1 VSATGEREDWIAA
14 VKAVAADRGLTYEE
28 VGGLNPRD
36 APPALCP
43 GGSNRLTGEL
53 AAEFWGSSCDADE
66 FESGG
71 LFRKAVLPAAVLAKA
86 HMPDLT
92 KVVPAFDVESIESS
106 PDEQLRRLSRLRVEP
121 LLPQT
126 VAGLGGKE
134 RRQQTRYQLGH
145 QGFPSAHRARPAECL
160 RVPVS
165 RLCVLE
171 SSRCSK
177 RAWLR
182 WCDLDLGS
190 ATMFVTNNAVITSHR
205 RQSFRRRQPRSPDR
219 RLHAWLRRKVRQL
232 KSVTRSS
239 CSRI

>member
-106 PDEQLRRLSRLRVEP
+106 PDEQLRRLSRLRVEFESIEFNRRFIA
-121 LLPQT
+121 T
-126 VAGLGGKE
+126 VPAGHDPIALRE
-134 RRQQTRYQLGH
+134 L
-145 QGFPSAHRARPAECL
+145 FSPAFLTWTTSIDRE
-160 RVPVS
+160 VS
-165 RLCVLE
+165 FGA
-171 SSRCSK
+171 S
-177 RAWLR
+177 
-182 WCDLDLGS
+182 D
-190 ATMFVTNNAVITSHR
+190 
-205 RQSFRRRQPRSPDR
+205 
-219 RLHAWLRRKVRQL
+219 RQL
-232 KSVTRSS
+232 YFLWKLRERTRPELERALDDAGRLF
-239 CSRI
+239 SRVRAEMEESGVATYPAGPWHAGMAPFPAAEPR

>member
-71 LFRKAVLPAAVLAKA
+71 LFRKAVLPTAVLAKA

-106 PDEQLRRLSRLRVEP
+106 PDEQLRRLSRLRVEFESIEFNRRFIA
-121 LLPQT
+121 T
-126 VAGLGGKE
+126 VPAGHDPIALRE
-134 RRQQTRYQLGH
+134 L
-145 QGFPSAHRARPAECL
+145 FSPAFLTWTTSIDRE
-160 RVPVS
+160 VS
-165 RLCVLE
+165 FGA
-171 SSRCSK
+171 S
-177 RAWLR
+177 
-182 WCDLDLGS
+182 D
-190 ATMFVTNNAVITSHR
+190 
-205 RQSFRRRQPRSPDR
+205 
-219 RLHAWLRRKVRQL
+219 RQL
-232 KSVTRSS
+232 YFLWTLRERTRPELERALDDAGRLFGRVRAEMEESGVATYPAGPWHAGMAPFPAAEP
-239 CSRI
+239 R

>member
-106 PDEQLRRLSRLRVEP
+106 PDEQLRRLSRLRVEFESIEFNRRFIA
-121 LLPQT
+121 T
-126 VAGLGGKE
+126 VP
-134 RRQQTRYQLGH
+134 TGH
-145 QGFPSAHRARPAECL
+145 DPIALRELFSPAFLTWTTSIDRE
-160 RVPVS
+160 VS
-165 RLCVLE
+165 FGA
-171 SSRCSK
+171 S
-177 RAWLR
+177 
-182 WCDLDLGS
+182 D
-190 ATMFVTNNAVITSHR
+190 
-205 RQSFRRRQPRSPDR
+205 
-219 RLHAWLRRKVRQL
+219 RQL
-232 KSVTRSS
+232 YFLWKLRERTRPELERALDSAGNLFGRVRAEMEES
-239 CSRI
+239 GVATYPAGPWHAGMAPFPAAEPR

>member
-1 VSATGEREDWIAA
+1 MSAAGEREDWVAA

-53 AAEFWGSSCDADE
+53 APEFWGSSCDADE

-106 PDEQLRRLSRLRVEP
+106 PDEQLRRLSRLRVEFESIEFNRRFIA
-121 LLPQT
+121 T
-126 VAGLGGKE
+126 VP
-134 RRQQTRYQLGH
+134 TGH
-145 QGFPSAHRARPAECL
+145 DPIALRELFSPAFLTWTTSIDRE
-160 RVPVS
+160 VS
-165 RLCVLE
+165 FGA
-171 SSRCSK
+171 S
-177 RAWLR
+177 
-182 WCDLDLGS
+182 D
-190 ATMFVTNNAVITSHR
+190 
-205 RQSFRRRQPRSPDR
+205 
-219 RLHAWLRRKVRQL
+219 RQL
-232 KSVTRSS
+232 YFLWKLRERTRPELERALDDAGRLFGRVRAEMEESGVATYPAGPWHAGMAPFPATTPP
-239 CSRI
+239 

>member
-1 VSATGEREDWIAA
+1 VSAAGEREDWIAA

-106 PDEQLRRLSRLRVEP
+106 PDEQLRRLSRLRVEFESIEFNRRFIA
-121 LLPQT
+121 T
-126 VAGLGGKE
+126 VPAGHDPIALRE
-134 RRQQTRYQLGH
+134 L
-145 QGFPSAHRARPAECL
+145 FSPAFLTWTTSIDRE
-160 RVPVS
+160 VS
-165 RLCVLE
+165 FGA
-171 SSRCSK
+171 S
-177 RAWLR
+177 
-182 WCDLDLGS
+182 D
-190 ATMFVTNNAVITSHR
+190 
-205 RQSFRRRQPRSPDR
+205 
-219 RLHAWLRRKVRQL
+219 RQL
-232 KSVTRSS
+232 YFLWTLRERTRPELERALDDAGRLFGRVRAEMEESGVATYPAGPWHAGMAPFPAADP
-239 CSRI
+239 R